1 MYLSYSGYALLIDC
15 LRAYYFQY
23 ILKPVLTKP
32 DNRVH
37 MLYGDVVGKIF
48 EAFYTEALWKNNTTS
63 SMLDRVKPTLQKVI
77 TNETKRGGTFDWKD
91 PDLKKNGP
99 HSIQEVEADIREA
112 IPRGL
117 RSVRHH
123 RLLSL
128 DAKAEVVLD
137 SMVDGH
143 KLAGRADL
151 VMKRLKPT
159 NDAIIIDGK
168 GSRWRDKYTNHRQ
181 LRWYALL
188 HWIKFGFIP
197 DKLGFL
203 YWRFEPEE
211 SLDWSTVTPE
221 ALTELKIAALEAI
234 ATVEKANR
242 DILQGAEPFA
252 VFPASPG
259 QGCKLCRYRE
269 LCPEGQRALSQAA
282 KDEMKSDMLRGVE
295 DGEVSF

>member
-1 MYLSYSGYALLIDC
+1 MYISYSGYALLISC
-15 LRAYYFQY
+15 MRAYYFQY
-23 ILKPVLTKP
+23 VLKPLLTKL

-37 MLYGDVVGKIF
+37 MLYGDTVGKIF
-48 EAFYTEALWKNNTTS
+48 ESFYADALWKQNTTS
-63 SMLDRVKPTLQKVI
+63 SMLDRVKPTLQSVI
-77 TNETKRGGTFDWKD
+77 TNEIKKGGGFDWKD
-91 PDLKKNGP
+91 PALKKNGP
-99 HSIQEVEADIREA
+99 HSIQEVEAEIRET

-137 SMVDGH
+137 TVVDGH
-143 KLAGRADL
+143 KLAGRADFI
-151 VMKRLKPT
+151 MRRLKPT
-159 NDAIIIDGK
+159 NDLVIIDGK

-188 HWIKFGFIP
+188 YWLKFGVIP
-197 DKLGFL
+197 DQLGFL

-211 SLDWSTVTPE
+211 SMDWSTVTPE
-221 ALTELKIAALEAI
+221 ALSELKVAALAAI
-234 ATVEKANR
+234 AVVDQANR
-242 DILQGAEPFA
+242 DILQGAEPYT

-259 QGCKLCRYRE
+259 NDCKLCRYQE
-269 LCPEGQRALSQAA
+269 LCPEGQRALSQEA
-282 KDEMKSDMLRGVE
+282 KADMKDDMMRGVE